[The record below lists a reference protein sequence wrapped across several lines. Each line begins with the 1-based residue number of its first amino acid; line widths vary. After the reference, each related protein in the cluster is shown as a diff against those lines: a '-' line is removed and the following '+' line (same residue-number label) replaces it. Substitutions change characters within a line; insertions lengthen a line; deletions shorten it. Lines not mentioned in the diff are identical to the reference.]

1 MGVCFIIVKRNGMV
15 RIEVIRNLCTG
26 ASGIGMP
33 FPQLSGPIF
42 CTSDDGSVRINVV
55 SQLSFA
61 PLGVQVIDFFPEA
74 ASTDIDRRCRLVDL
88 SGDDIDDTAFSPAAI
103 RHTSRSFQDLDMI
116 DIIHIIQKR
125 SVHITTVSRALHGG
139 DSHAIDK
146 DDYIRA
152 AIDTDTR
159 QIRIHAIG
167 TVIQELDARN
177 RPKSRLDG
185 INMHFFDFFAGNNTQ
200 ICFCLQD
207 RLRYTIRRD
216 DHRS

>member
-1 MGVCFIIVKRNGMV
+1 
-15 RIEVIRNLCTG
+15 
-26 ASGIGMP
+26 
-33 FPQLSGPIF
+33 
-42 CTSDDGSVRINVV
+42 
-55 SQLSFA
+55 
-61 PLGVQVIDFFPEA
+61 
-74 ASTDIDRRCRLVDL
+74 
-88 SGDDIDDTAFSPAAI
+88 
-103 RHTSRSFQDLDMI
+103 MI

-177 RPKSRLDG
+177 RPKSGLNG